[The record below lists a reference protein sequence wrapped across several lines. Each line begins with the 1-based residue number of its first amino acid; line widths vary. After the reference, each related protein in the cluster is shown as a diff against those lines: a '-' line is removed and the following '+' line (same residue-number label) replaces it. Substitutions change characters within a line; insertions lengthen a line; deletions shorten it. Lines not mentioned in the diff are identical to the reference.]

1 MTANKIFS
9 LVEDEQFVQ
18 TKGLYDK
25 LIIDCAFKEDISLK
39 RQPDCGCKGFHPTLT
54 TNGMCYTFNGKPTS
68 ELWQPSKMINSFS
81 TLFPSH
87 PTNNK
92 TFGGPRTAQGI
103 FMARIKG
110 LTLIRLRGVLRGH
123 QLHNPSVISMWVK
136 ITSSPLVTFNFK
148 TFPKHRQTQFL
159 NFLAQI

>member
-1 MTANKIFS
+1 MFLGSFPTALKQPLPVWNMTANKIFS

-25 LIIDCAFKEDISLK
+25 LIIDCAFREDISLK
-39 RQPDCGCKGFHPTLT
+39 RQPGNSCKGFHPTLT

-81 TLFPSH
+81 TLFPLH

-92 TFGGPRTAQGI
+92 TFGGPRTAQGTAKI
-103 FMARIKG
+103 RKKG
-110 LTLIRLRGVLRGH
+110 TLT
-123 QLHNPSVISMWVK
+123 
-136 ITSSPLVTFNFK
+136 
-148 TFPKHRQTQFL
+148 
-159 NFLAQI
+159 

>member
-25 LIIDCAFKEDISLK
+25 LIIDCAFREDISLK
-39 RQPDCGCKGFHPTLT
+39 RQPGNSCKGFHPTLT

-81 TLFPSH
+81 TLFPLH

-92 TFGGPRTAQGI
+92 TFGGPRTVQGTAKFRKKRHHYLI
-103 FMARIKG
+103 SPIKMRS
-110 LTLIRLRGVLRGH
+110 L
-123 QLHNPSVISMWVK
+123 
-136 ITSSPLVTFNFK
+136 
-148 TFPKHRQTQFL
+148 
-159 NFLAQI
+159 